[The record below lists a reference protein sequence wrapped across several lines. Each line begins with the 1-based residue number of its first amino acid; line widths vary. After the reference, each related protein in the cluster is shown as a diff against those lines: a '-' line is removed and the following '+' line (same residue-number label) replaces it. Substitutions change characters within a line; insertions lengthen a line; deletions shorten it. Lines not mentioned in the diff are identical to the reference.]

1 VLRAPSPP
9 RGSIHSSTSSISIT
23 GASPYFCST
32 LLHFARATAALLASL
47 MKQTPACSCV
57 SSFNSCPRQGFPQ
70 RIIITNQRISAAQHW
85 DPRPSNRDPGPVKR
99 ERGNGGGHGLSF
111 VSLAHVARASVRA
124 WPSQIV
130 PITLVP
136 FSPRQDRARPGQG
149 PGCKLNFDVW
159 PCCTNHWAAAVRLG
173 PALLTFFVAS
183 IFISSN

>member
-1 VLRAPSPP
+1 
-9 RGSIHSSTSSISIT
+9 
-23 GASPYFCST
+23 
-32 LLHFARATAALLASL
+32 

-57 SSFNSCPRQGFPQ
+57 SSFNSCSRQGFPQ

-85 DPRPSNRDPGPVKR
+85 DPRPSNMDPGPVKR

-124 WPSQIV
+124 WPAKLCPS
-130 PITLVP
+130 PLFP

-159 PCCTNHWAAAVRLG
+159 PCCTNYWAAAVRLG
-173 PALLTFFVAS
+173 
-183 IFISSN
+183 